1 MVTMASAQ
9 LVKDFMSTNP
19 VTVKSTD
26 AVETVVTLFDEQQ
39 IRALPVVNETG
50 QLVGM
55 VSETDLIVREAPV
68 QTPLYLTLLGSV
80 IYFDSTEKF
89 QQQLKKSLGMLVKD
103 VMSTK
108 PFTATPDMS
117 IAEVAQTMLQHRVSQ
132 LPVLDQ
138 DKNLVGIISQHDL
151 IHALRV

>member
-1 MVTMASAQ
+1 MVTMASTQ
-9 LVKDFMSTNP
+9 LVRDFMTVDP
-19 VTVKSTD
+19 VTVKPTD
-26 AVETVVTLFDEQQ
+26 AVETVVKCFDEQQ
-39 IRALPVVNETG
+39 IRALPVVNVQG

-80 IYFDSTEKF
+80 IYFESTEKF
-89 QQQLKKSLGMLVKD
+89 RQQLQKSLGMLVQD

-108 PFTATPDMS
+108 PLTATPTMS
-117 IAEVAQTMLQHRVSQ
+117 IADVAQTMLQHKISQ
-132 LPVLDQ
+132 LPVLDETHH
-138 DKNLVGIISQHDL
+138 LVGMITQHDL